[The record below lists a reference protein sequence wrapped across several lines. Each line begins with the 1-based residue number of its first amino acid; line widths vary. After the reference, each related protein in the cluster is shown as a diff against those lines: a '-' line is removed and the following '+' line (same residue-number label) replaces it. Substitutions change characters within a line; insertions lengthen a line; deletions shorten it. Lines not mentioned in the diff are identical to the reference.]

1 MIESYLL
8 EHLVVFSEHRTL
20 SETAS
25 VLHLTQPTLT
35 RSMNKLEETFGVPL
49 FTREKKRIRLNENGW
64 MAARY
69 AKEILR
75 EEEKMIAQVKALD
88 RRRRTITVGSCA
100 PEKELLAGLADHT
113 YQFVI
118 LNHPSDDAAHYSEP
132 CGSEHLCACLPP
144 SHKRAYDT
152 SIRFDEL
159 NGENFLMMKNVGVW
173 SPIVRGKMPNSKF
186 RMQDD
191 QESFREVVEHSLL
204 PSFSTDI
211 SLRVVGNYGDRL
223 SVPFS
228 DPEAQMN
235 FYCVCLAGD
244 ETKYK
249 TWFEILRRKM
259 G

>member
-100 PEKELLAGLADHT
+100 PGPMMELVPFLTDAFTGMTVSTEIKPEKE
-113 YQFVI
+113 
-118 LNHPSDDAAHYSEP
+118 P
-132 CGSEHLCACLPP
+132 LPALP
-144 SHKRAYDT
+144 ITRT
-152 SIRFDEL
+152 S
-159 NGENFLMMKNVGVW
+159 
-173 SPIVRGKMPNSKF
+173 SS
-186 RMQDD
+186 
-191 QESFREVVEHSLL
+191 S
-204 PSFSTDI
+204 
-211 SLRVVGNYGDRL
+211 
-223 SVPFS
+223 
-228 DPEAQMN
+228 
-235 FYCVCLAGD
+235 
-244 ETKYK
+244 
-249 TWFEILRRKM
+249 
-259 G
+259 

>member
-100 PEKELLAGLADHT
+100 PGPMMELVPFLTDAFTGMTVSTEIKPEKELLAGLADHT

-159 NGENFLMMKNVGVW
+159 NGENFLMMKNVGV
-173 SPIVRGKMPNSKF
+173 
-186 RMQDD
+186 
-191 QESFREVVEHSLL
+191 
-204 PSFSTDI
+204 
-211 SLRVVGNYGDRL
+211 
-223 SVPFS
+223 
-228 DPEAQMN
+228 
-235 FYCVCLAGD
+235 
-244 ETKYK
+244 
-249 TWFEILRRKM
+249 
-259 G
+259 

>member
-88 RRRRTITVGSCA
+88 RRRGRSRSA
-100 PEKELLAGLADHT
+100 PA
-113 YQFVI
+113 
-118 LNHPSDDAAHYSEP
+118 
-132 CGSEHLCACLPP
+132 
-144 SHKRAYDT
+144 R
-152 SIRFDEL
+152 
-159 NGENFLMMKNVGVW
+159 
-173 SPIVRGKMPNSKF
+173 RG
-186 RMQDD
+186 R
-191 QESFREVVEHSLL
+191 
-204 PSFSTDI
+204 
-211 SLRVVGNYGDRL
+211 
-223 SVPFS
+223 
-228 DPEAQMN
+228 
-235 FYCVCLAGD
+235 
-244 ETKYK
+244 
-249 TWFEILRRKM
+249 
-259 G
+259 

>member
-1 MIESYLL
+1 MEGGLRKEREMIESYLL

-100 PEKELLAGLADHT
+100 PGPMMELVPFLTDAFTGMTVSTEIKPEKELLAGLADHT

-118 LNHPSDDAAHYSEP
+118 LNHPRTMQRTTASPAAQSTSAP
-132 CGSEHLCACLPP
+132 ACRPRTREHTTRP
-144 SHKRAYDT
+144 SA
-152 SIRFDEL
+152 S
-159 NGENFLMMKNVGVW
+159 
-173 SPIVRGKMPNSKF
+173 
-186 RMQDD
+186 
-191 QESFREVVEHSLL
+191 
-204 PSFSTDI
+204 
-211 SLRVVGNYGDRL
+211 
-223 SVPFS
+223 
-228 DPEAQMN
+228 MN
-235 FYCVCLAGD
+235 
-244 ETKYK
+244 
-249 TWFEILRRKM
+249 
-259 G
+259 

>member
-88 RRRRTITVGSCA
+88 RRRRTITVGSCDGNQAGEGTPCRPCRSHVPVRHPESPLGRCSALQRALRLRA
-100 PEKELLAGLADHT
+100 PLRLPAALA
-113 YQFVI
+113 Q
-118 LNHPSDDAAHYSEP
+118 E
-132 CGSEHLCACLPP
+132 
-144 SHKRAYDT
+144 
-152 SIRFDEL
+152 SIRH
-159 NGENFLMMKNVGVW
+159 VH
-173 SPIVRGKMPNSKF
+173 P
-186 RMQDD
+186 
-191 QESFREVVEHSLL
+191 
-204 PSFSTDI
+204 
-211 SLRVVGNYGDRL
+211 LR
-223 SVPFS
+223 
-228 DPEAQMN
+228 
-235 FYCVCLAGD
+235 
-244 ETKYK
+244 
-249 TWFEILRRKM
+249 
-259 G
+259 

>member
-100 PEKELLAGLADHT
+100 PGPMMELVPFLTDAFTGMTVSTEIKPEKELLAGLARSH
-113 YQFVI
+113 VPVR
-118 LNHPSDDAAHYSEP
+118 HPESPLGRCSALQRALRLRAPLRLPAALAQE
-132 CGSEHLCACLPP
+132 
-144 SHKRAYDT
+144 
-152 SIRFDEL
+152 SIRH
-159 NGENFLMMKNVGVW
+159 VH
-173 SPIVRGKMPNSKF
+173 P
-186 RMQDD
+186 
-191 QESFREVVEHSLL
+191 
-204 PSFSTDI
+204 
-211 SLRVVGNYGDRL
+211 LR
-223 SVPFS
+223 
-228 DPEAQMN
+228 
-235 FYCVCLAGD
+235 
-244 ETKYK
+244 
-249 TWFEILRRKM
+249 
-259 G
+259 